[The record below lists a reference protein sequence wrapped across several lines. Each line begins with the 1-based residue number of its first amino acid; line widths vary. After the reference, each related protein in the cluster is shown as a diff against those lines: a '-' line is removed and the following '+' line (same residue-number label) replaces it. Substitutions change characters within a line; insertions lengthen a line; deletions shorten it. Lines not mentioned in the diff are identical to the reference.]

1 MKKDR
6 TQWFSE
12 KYLTIGS
19 LKKKNKCVGI
29 CVNKFIINPTDIK
42 EHVVYK

>member
-1 MKKDR
+1 MKKYS

-19 LKKKNKCVGI
+19 LKKKKCVSI
-29 CVNKFIINPTDIK
+29 CVHKFIINATDRK
-42 EHVVYK
+42 GYVVYK